1 MYRVFPYAV
10 SRTGYYLSFALAI
23 FVITMDG
30 SFDRGDIEKGSSLVS
45 PALRKVFSFPAIFV
59 ASSISSEEILAAVC
73 PAIDTLLFSNQTE
86 KFLPC
91 IFIYN
96 YPYKIIYICFLTL
109 CKSKFILIS

>member
-1 MYRVFPYAV
+1 MYRVFPYAA

-59 ASSISSEEILAAVC
+59 ASISSEEILAAVC
-73 PAIDTLLFSNQTE
+73 YRYALIFESNR
-86 KFLPC
+86 
-91 IFIYN
+91 
-96 YPYKIIYICFLTL
+96 KIPPLYIYIQLST
-109 CKSKFILIS
+109 